1 MQRLILMLL
10 VFSICFTK
18 GSLKSC
24 PKLPVQR
31 NFTLSEFMGTW
42 YEIKALSTRFLRG
55 SCITHTFA
63 KSSNLWINVNTTEKK
78 DDGKRILYM
87 GRLTVARLNES
98 ANLQVRWAEGVHMS
112 FTFPDSDEFD
122 FIPFQIL
129 ASNYKSYS
137 LVYSCTQHYMYPT
150 IYAWILSRHAYM
162 EESTIEQLED
172 ILKDHKIKLDKI
184 DTIDQQNCP

>member
-1 MQRLILMLL
+1 MQRLILVLF

-63 KSSNLWINVNTTEKK
+63 KNSNLWINVNTTEKK
-78 DDGKRILYM
+78 DDGKRILYI
-87 GRLTVARLNES
+87 GKLTVARLNES
-98 ANLQVRWAEGVHMS
+98 ANLQVRWADGGHLGFVVE
-112 FTFPDSDEFD
+112 SDEFS

-129 ASNYKSYS
+129 ASDCTSYS
-137 LVYSCTQHYMYPT
+137 LVYSCTQHNLYPT
-150 IYAWILSRHAYM
+150 IYAWILSRHAYL
-162 EESTIEQLED
+162 EESTIDQLEN

-184 DTIDQQNCP
+184 HTIDQQNCP